1 MELKKLIFKNSIQ
14 FNSIQFNSIQFN
26 SIQFNSIS
34 SNLNF
39 CLASLF
45 FNAYYVYLLGILLLN
60 NFSTFI
66 ISFYKFFNLVIGV
79 LSLNACYKKNIFNG
93 GFLL

>member
-14 FNSIQFNSIQFN
+14 FNSIQFNRIT
-26 SIQFNSIS
+26 
-34 SNLNF
+34 LNF
-39 CLASLF
+39 IFLPLDAFLKQ
-45 FNAYYVYLLGILLLN
+45 YYVYLLGILLLN

-79 LSLNACYKKNIFNG
+79 LSLSACYKKNIFNG

>member
-1 MELKKLIFKNSIQ
+1 MELKKLIFK
-14 FNSIQFNSIQFN
+14 NSIQFN

>member
-26 SIQFNSIS
+26 SIS

-39 CLASLF
+39 CLTSLF

-60 NFSTFI
+60 SFSTFI

-79 LSLNACYKKNIFNG
+79 LSLNAYYKNLI
-93 GFLL
+93 LTEVSL

>member
-1 MELKKLIFKNSIQ
+1 MELKKLIFK
-14 FNSIQFNSIQFN
+14 NSIQFN

-45 FNAYYVYLLGILLLN
+45 FNAYYVYLLSILLLN
-60 NFSTFI
+60 SFSTFI

>member
-1 MELKKLIFKNSIQ
+1 MELKKLIFK
-14 FNSIQFNSIQFN
+14 NSIQFN

-93 GFLL
+93 GFLLWKLLKN

>member
-14 FNSIQFNSIQFN
+14 FNSI
-26 SIQFNSIS
+26 S
-34 SNLNF
+34 SKLNF
-39 CLASLF
+39 CLTSLF
-45 FNAYYVYLLGILLLN
+45 FNAYYVYLLVILLLN
-60 NFSTFI
+60 SFSTFI

>member
-1 MELKKLIFKNSIQ
+1 MELKKLIFK
-14 FNSIQFNSIQFN
+14 NSIQFN

-79 LSLNACYKKNIFNG
+79 LSLSACYKKNIFNG
-93 GFLL
+93 GFLLWKLLKN